1 MREKGEIAV
10 IEEKRNRGK
19 KPKRLNASMMR
30 LLIAGWLIP
39 LVLLITSVFCLVS
52 QRMDRLTRENIQ
64 ESADTAAEIC
74 EMRLISSIQASRNAS
89 YIPEIKESW
98 MRYLEDG
105 NEQELYNG
113 VYSFISQMYKYDENF
128 LSTMVYFRENPEK
141 VYYIYSSVADS
152 DYDSVR
158 FFREN
163 ARTEAD
169 ALAEGIDTGIGFLT
183 VKDHLYMIRNIV
195 NRDFVP
201 LATIVMELDQ
211 QVIFQS
217 LKGIGW
223 YEDSCVFFDGE
234 CVYPGSGK
242 AVAAVPAAGSTRP
255 QERSGSVYYDEKGRS
270 FVSRVK
276 MLEGHEIR
284 YFVLLDHKA
293 IHYERNS
300 MMILVLLILLL
311 TIPLAASIF
320 RFLYRNVNGPVG
332 RLVEAAREIEAG
344 NYGFQI
350 EPTQESAEFTYLTG
364 AFNAMSRKLKTQF
377 EQIYLEEL
385 ALKDADI
392 KALQSQINPHFLNNT
407 LEIINWEARMNGNE
421 RVSSMIEAL
430 STMLEATLNRKRQP
444 MIPLSEELEYVDA
457 YCYIIG
463 QRFGDKLQF
472 DRQIDESLLDRKVPR
487 LIIQPIVE
495 NAVEHGI
502 CGRQGRIGIRIYRD
516 GDRMRIEIV
525 NDGVMTKE
533 DREKI
538 DSLLNE
544 KEKPERSVSLG
555 IYNVNKRL
563 KIIYGEDCGLTIK
576 TDRNGLTVSTITVR
590 TDETMD

>member
-242 AVAAVPAAGSTRP
+242 AVAAVPATGSTRP

-270 FVSRVK
+270 YVSRVK

-502 CGRQGRIGIRIYRD
+502 CGRQGRIGIRIYWD

-590 TDETMD
+590 TDETTD